1 MTSIYTK
8 NGRPLRRDGD
18 DLYARSGTH
27 VARLRGDQAFD
38 PRGKYVG
45 TLVGDQ
51 LIYRST
57 QSATVSSPFAK
68 SSRVGSAQANRAA
81 TAQWGDEPPIPD

>member
-18 DLYARSGTH
+18 DLFARSGAH
-27 VARLRGDQAFD
+27 VARLRGDRAFD
-38 PRGKYVG
+38 SRGQYVG
-45 TLVGDQ
+45 TLVGDR

-57 QSATVSSPFAK
+57 QNAAIGPPFMTRPHAG
-68 SSRVGSAQANRAA
+68 STQASRVA